1 MRSVLGIFH
10 TREFFFLFSFLRFYS
25 SSLFVFFMSFLCTG
39 LRWMTLCFFGNFS
52 LGLIPFFSREGFWG
66 QWTFLFDYDG
76 KQRKW
81 KWGRNGNR
89 CVGSDPFWSV
99 KQTTWL
105 CSGLFFF
112 FFFLE
117 RKEKMKISNQSCCK
131 MLLQG
136 GCGCDCDAD
145 VMLRGIWNVRWDGA
159 QVMRRMDMGMDM
171 DGVSL

>member
-1 MRSVLGIFH
+1 MCG
-10 TREFFFLFSFLRFYS
+10 
-25 SSLFVFFMSFLCTG
+25 
-39 LRWMTLCFFGNFS
+39 FGPILVGETND
-52 LGLIPFFSREGFWG
+52 LAV
-66 QWTFLFDYDG
+66 
-76 KQRKW
+76 QR
-81 KWGRNGNR
+81 
-89 CVGSDPFWSV
+89 P
-99 KQTTWL
+99 
-105 CSGLFFF
+105 FFF